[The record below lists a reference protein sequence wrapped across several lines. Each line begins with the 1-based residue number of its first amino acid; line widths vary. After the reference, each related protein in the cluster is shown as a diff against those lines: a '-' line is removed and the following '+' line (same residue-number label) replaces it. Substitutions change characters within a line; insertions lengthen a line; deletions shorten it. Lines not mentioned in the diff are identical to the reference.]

1 MSLLITSSAHLTTE
15 ISAGLLAVKVVV
27 HLYGNCTVPQTLN
40 AHWTGALNVWVIKL
54 TWMLV
59 IIAVHRSQTKAET
72 LLYFNCGFADL
83 KYILFVVIEQL
94 FFCYKQEENNSPDH
108 AGEVFAP
115 LSTLKCLF
123 HMHSQQQYFSTLATI
138 PKLSAETSNLLLW
151 IT

>member
-27 HLYGNCTVPQTLN
+27 HFYGNRTVPQTLN
-40 AHWTGALNVWVIKL
+40 AHWTGALNVRVIKL

-59 IIAVHRSQTKAET
+59 IISVHRSQTKAEM
-72 LLYFNCGFADL
+72 LLYFNCGLADL
-83 KYILFVVIEQL
+83 KYILFLVIEQL
-94 FFCYKQEENNSPDH
+94 FLLQARGKNSPGH

-138 PKLSAETSNLLLW
+138 PKLSVETSNLLLW